1 MEEIFPRTYWGKLW
15 HSLIESLYYGD
26 KIVSID
32 RPRYRDEFI
41 IRIDFTGKRI
51 FALLQA
57 DNCSPHEIFFEIKR
71 YSEEEIITIQ
81 RVVESLVEEGVNTDL
96 SQSQIRITRTLTHR
110 GFPVLPDREEL
121 TSTCSCS
128 RTETV
133 CNHHFA
139 VLFQLS
145 SYIDKNPLGLL
156 ELRGYRES
164 IFNPKPATKKRN
176 KPLFKKNTRE
186 GKKVYPVPVESE
198 YGIMPIIL
206 VEILEGLKFS
216 LKLFLENKK
225 DPLSVPVPFSK
236 IYEEDSKSILGQ
248 AKNEVK
254 IDLLRKLIQI
264 GMKLPELVHLL
275 HKRGKEE
282 VVVELERMSQILIQE
297 RETLEEMGI
306 GFILPYDLK
315 EILRPSLS
323 YFGNTP
329 KTIQYMDASDLFVF
343 DPVISLGNMVISP
356 KEFEELAKNAGKLVY
371 YRDRFVLMTPE
382 IITSILSGLSPSKE
396 SFSNAKCLYFAM
408 KGRYNDKE
416 LKLDKNIT
424 VFIDKLYKP
433 EEVSLPQ
440 GLNAIMRPYQ
450 MRGFEWIYS
459 TIQSKLGVC
468 IADDM
473 GLGKTLQVI
482 AVILK
487 LKEEK
492 KLTNQ
497 VLVICPTTLLGNWLR
512 EIQKF
517 APSLNAKIYHGNDRH
532 YTESID
538 VLITTYNLIRIR
550 DDYFVNR
557 KWTLFVID
565 EAQNIKNPSTYQTKS
580 IKALKSDYRI
590 AMTGTPVENRLTEL
604 WSIFDFLNPDF
615 LGTLKWFRAEY
626 AMPIE
631 SYQIEQK
638 IEEFKKITSP
648 FMIRRLKSDK
658 TIIADLPDKIIKDE
672 LCYLTKEQIAIYQKI
687 LKEDLDIIETLEGI
701 SRRGKVFQMIN
712 ALKQICNHPSHFTK
726 KKSYHPNL
734 SGKSQRLVSLL
745 ENILPTGEKTILFTQ
760 YTEMAEILLDIL
772 DKHLGIKPDFF
783 HGGLMRK
790 DREKIIFNFQK
801 DVTKQ
806 LILISLKA
814 GGTGLNLVEATNV
827 IHYDLW
833 WNPAVEDQAT
843 DRAYRIGQTK
853 NVQVHRLITLGTF
866 EEKINSI
873 IQGKRALTD
882 LTLIQG
888 EKWITELSNQELK
901 ELFALTGG
909 ENLSEL

>member
-1 MEEIFPRTYWGKLW
+1 MEENFPNTYWGKLW
-15 HSLIESLYYGD
+15 NSLIESLYYGD
-26 KIVSID
+26 KIVQID
-32 RPRYRDEFI
+32 RPKYRDEFI
-41 IRIDFTGKRI
+41 IRIDFTGKKI

-57 DNCSPHEIFFEIKR
+57 DNHSPHEIFFEIKR
-71 YSEEEIITIQ
+71 YSEEEILTIQ

-96 SQSQIRITRTLTHR
+96 SHSQIRITQTLTQR
-110 GFPVLPDREEL
+110 GFPVLPDKEEL
-121 TSTCSCS
+121 SSTCSCS
-128 RTETV
+128 RTETI

-145 SYIDKNPLGLL
+145 KYIDKNPLGLL
-156 ELRGYRES
+156 ELRGYREP
-164 IFNPKPATKKRN
+164 IFNPKPSTKKR
-176 KPLFKKNTRE
+176 KKSLFKVR
-186 GKKVYPVPVESE
+186 KKIDRNVYPSSVESE
-198 YGIMPIIL
+198 YGIIPIIL

-225 DPLSVPVPFSK
+225 DPLSVPVPFSE
-236 IYEEDSKSILGQ
+236 IYETNSKSILGQ

-264 GMKLPELVHLL
+264 GMKLPELVQLL

-282 VVVELERMSQILIQE
+282 VVIELDRMSQILIQE
-297 RETLEEMGI
+297 RDTLEEMGI
-306 GFILPYDLK
+306 CFSLPYDLK
-315 EILRPSLS
+315 EILQPSLS

-343 DPVISLGNMVISP
+343 DPIISLGNMVISLQ
-356 KEFEELAKNAGKLVY
+356 EFEELSKNAGKLVY
-371 YRDRFVLMTPE
+371 FRDRFVLMTPE
-382 IITSILSGLSPSKE
+382 IITSVLSSLDSSKE
-396 SFSNAKCLYFAM
+396 RHSNAQCLYFAM
-408 KGRYNDKE
+408 KGRYKDKE
-416 LKLDKNIT
+416 LKLDKNLT
-424 VFIDKLYKP
+424 AFINKLYNP
-433 EEVSLPQ
+433 EDILLPK

-450 MRGFEWIYS
+450 LKGFEWIYS
-459 TIQSKLGVC
+459 TIQSGLGVC

-512 EIQKF
+512 EVEKF
-517 APSLNAKIYHGNDRH
+517 APGLNAKIYHGDDRH
-532 YTESID
+532 FTESVDI
-538 VLITTYNLIRIR
+538 VITTYNLVRLY
-550 DDYFVNR
+550 DEYFASR
-557 KWTLFVID
+557 EWTLLVID

-580 IKALKSDYRI
+580 IKELTGKYRI

-615 LGTLKWFRAEY
+615 FGTLKWFRSEY

-631 SYQIEQK
+631 SYQIEHK
-638 IEEFKKITSP
+638 VEEFKKITSP

-658 TIIADLPDKIIKDE
+658 SIIADLPDKIVKDE
-672 LCYLTKEQIAIYQKI
+672 FCYLSKEQIVIYQKI
-687 LKEDLDIIETLEGI
+687 LKDDLDIIEKLKGTA
-701 SRRGKVFQMIN
+701 RRGKVFQMIN

-726 KKSYHPNL
+726 KKAYHPNL

-772 DKHLGIKPDFF
+772 DKHLGIQPDFF

-790 DREKIIFNFQK
+790 EREKIIFNFQK
-801 DVTKQ
+801 DPTKQ

-853 NVQVHRLITLGTF
+853 NVQVHRFITLGTF

-873 IQGKRALTD
+873 IQGKRSLTD
-882 LTLIQG
+882 LTLIKG
-888 EKWITELSNQELK
+888 EKWITELSNEELK
-901 ELFALTGG
+901 ELFVLTGG
-909 ENLSEL
+909 VV

>member
-1 MEEIFPRTYWGKLW
+1 MEENFPNTYWGKLW
-15 HSLIESLYYGD
+15 NSLIESLYYGD
-26 KIVSID
+26 KIVQID
-32 RPRYRDEFI
+32 RPKYRDEFI
-41 IRIDFTGKRI
+41 IRIDFTGKKI

-57 DNCSPHEIFFEIKR
+57 YNHSSHEIFFEIKR
-71 YSEEEIITIQ
+71 YSEEEILTIQ

-96 SQSQIRITRTLTHR
+96 SQSQIRITQTLTQR
-110 GFPVLPDREEL
+110 GFPVLPDKEEL
-121 TSTCSCS
+121 SSTCSCS
-128 RTETV
+128 RTETT

-145 SYIDKNPLGLL
+145 KFIDKNPLGLL
-156 ELRGYRES
+156 KLRGYRDP
-164 IFNPKPATKKRN
+164 IFNPKPSTKKR
-176 KPLFKKNTRE
+176 KKSLFKGKTR
-186 GKKVYPVPVESE
+186 KDRKFYPSSIESE

-225 DPLSVPVPFSK
+225 DPLSVPVPFSE
-236 IYEEDSKSILGQ
+236 IYETNSKSILGL

-264 GMKLPELVHLL
+264 GMKLPELVQLL
-275 HKRGKEE
+275 HKRGKVE
-282 VVVELERMSQILIQE
+282 VVIELDRMSQILIQE
-297 RETLEEMGI
+297 RDTLEEMGI
-306 GFILPYDLK
+306 CFSLPYDLK
-315 EILRPSLS
+315 EILQPSLS

-356 KEFEELAKNAGKLVY
+356 QEFEELSKNAGKLVY
-371 YRDRFVLMTPE
+371 FRDRFVLMTPE
-382 IITSILSGLSPSKE
+382 IITSVLSSLDPSKE
-396 SFSNAKCLYFAM
+396 RHSNAQCLYFAM
-408 KGRYNDKE
+408 KGRYKDKE
-416 LKLDKNIT
+416 LKLDKNLT
-424 VFIDKLYKP
+424 AFINKLYNP
-433 EEVSLPQ
+433 EDILLPK
-440 GLNAIMRPYQ
+440 GINAIMRPYQ
-450 MRGFEWIYS
+450 LKGFEWIYS
-459 TIQSKLGVC
+459 TIQSGLGVC

-512 EIQKF
+512 EVEKF
-517 APSLNAKIYHGNDRH
+517 APGLNAKIYHGDDRH
-532 YTESID
+532 FTESVDI
-538 VLITTYNLIRIR
+538 VITTYNLVRLY
-550 DDYFVNR
+550 DEYFASR
-557 KWTLFVID
+557 EWTLLVID

-580 IKALKSDYRI
+580 IKELTGKYRI

-615 LGTLKWFRAEY
+615 FGTLKWFRSEY

-631 SYQIEQK
+631 SYQIEHK
-638 IEEFKKITSP
+638 VEEFKKITSP

-658 TIIADLPDKIIKDE
+658 SIIADLPDKIVKDE
-672 LCYLTKEQIAIYQKI
+672 FCYLSKEQIVIYQKI
-687 LKEDLDIIETLEGI
+687 LKDDLDIIEKLKGTA
-701 SRRGKVFQMIN
+701 RRGKVFQMIN

-726 KKSYHPNL
+726 KKAYHPNL

-772 DKHLGIKPDFF
+772 DKHLGIQPDFF

-790 DREKIIFNFQK
+790 EREKIIFNFQK
-801 DVTKQ
+801 DPTKQ

-873 IQGKRALTD
+873 IQGKRSLTD
-882 LTLIQG
+882 LTLIKG
-888 EKWITELSNQELK
+888 EKWITELSNEELK
-901 ELFALTGG
+901 ELFVLTGG
-909 ENLSEL
+909 VV

>member
-1 MEEIFPRTYWGKLW
+1 MEENFPNTYWGKLW
-15 HSLIESLYYGD
+15 NSLIESLYYGD
-26 KIVSID
+26 KIVQID
-32 RPRYRDEFI
+32 RPKYRDEFI
-41 IRIDFTGKRI
+41 IRIDFTGKKI

-57 DNCSPHEIFFEIKR
+57 DNHSPHEIFFEIKR
-71 YSEEEIITIQ
+71 YSEEEILTIQ

-96 SQSQIRITRTLTHR
+96 SHSQIRITQTLTQR
-110 GFPVLPDREEL
+110 GFPVLPDKEEL
-121 TSTCSCS
+121 SSTCSCS
-128 RTETV
+128 RTETI

-145 SYIDKNPLGLL
+145 KYIDKNPLGLL
-156 ELRGYRES
+156 ELRGYREP
-164 IFNPKPATKKRN
+164 IFNPKPSTKKR
-176 KPLFKKNTRE
+176 KKSLFKVR
-186 GKKVYPVPVESE
+186 KKIDRNVYPSSVESE
-198 YGIMPIIL
+198 YGIIPIIL

-225 DPLSVPVPFSK
+225 DPLSVPVPFSE
-236 IYEEDSKSILGQ
+236 IYETNSKSILGQ

-264 GMKLPELVHLL
+264 GMKLPELVQLL

-282 VVVELERMSQILIQE
+282 VVIELDRMSQILIQE
-297 RETLEEMGI
+297 RDTLEEMGI
-306 GFILPYDLK
+306 CFSLPYDLK
-315 EILRPSLS
+315 EILQPSLS

-343 DPVISLGNMVISP
+343 DPIISLGNMVISLQ
-356 KEFEELAKNAGKLVY
+356 EFEELSKNAGKLVY
-371 YRDRFVLMTPE
+371 FRDRFVLMTPE
-382 IITSILSGLSPSKE
+382 IITSVLSSLDSSKE
-396 SFSNAKCLYFAM
+396 RHSNAQCLYFAM
-408 KGRYNDKE
+408 KGRYKDKE
-416 LKLDKNIT
+416 LKLDKNLT
-424 VFIDKLYKP
+424 AFINKLYNP
-433 EEVSLPQ
+433 EDILLPK

-450 MRGFEWIYS
+450 LKGFEWIYS
-459 TIQSKLGVC
+459 TIQSGLGVC

-512 EIQKF
+512 EVEKF
-517 APSLNAKIYHGNDRH
+517 APGLNAKIYHGDDRH
-532 YTESID
+532 FTESVDI
-538 VLITTYNLIRIR
+538 VITTYNLVRLY
-550 DDYFVNR
+550 DEYFASR
-557 KWTLFVID
+557 EWTLLVID

-580 IKALKSDYRI
+580 IKELTGKYRI

-615 LGTLKWFRAEY
+615 FGTLKWFRSEY

-631 SYQIEQK
+631 SYQIEHK
-638 IEEFKKITSP
+638 VEEFKKITSP

-658 TIIADLPDKIIKDE
+658 SIIADLPDKIVKDE
-672 LCYLTKEQIAIYQKI
+672 FCYLSKEQIVIYQKI
-687 LKEDLDIIETLEGI
+687 LKDDLDIIEKLKGTA
-701 SRRGKVFQMIN
+701 RRGKVFQMIN

-726 KKSYHPNL
+726 KKAYHPNL

-772 DKHLGIKPDFF
+772 DKHLGIQPDFF

-790 DREKIIFNFQK
+790 EREKIIFNFQK
-801 DVTKQ
+801 DPTKQ

-873 IQGKRALTD
+873 IQGKRSLTD
-882 LTLIQG
+882 LTLIKG
-888 EKWITELSNQELK
+888 EKWITELSNEELK
-901 ELFALTGG
+901 ELFVLTGG
-909 ENLSEL
+909 VV

>member
-1 MEEIFPRTYWGKLW
+1 MEENFPNTYWGKLW
-15 HSLIESLYYGD
+15 NSLIESLYYGD

-32 RPRYRDEFI
+32 RPRYRDEYI
-41 IRIDFTGKRI
+41 IRIDFTGKKI

-57 DNCSPHEIFFEIKR
+57 DNHSPHEIFFEIKR
-71 YSEEEIITIQ
+71 YSEEEILTIQ
-81 RVVESLVEEGVNTDL
+81 RVIESLVEEGVNTDL
-96 SQSQIRITRTLTHR
+96 SQSQIRITQTLTQR
-110 GFPVLPDREEL
+110 GIPVLPDKEEL
-121 TSTCSCS
+121 SSTCSCS
-128 RTETV
+128 RTETF

-145 SYIDKNPLGLL
+145 KYIDKNPLGLL
-156 ELRGYRES
+156 ELRGYREP
-164 IFNPKPATKKRN
+164 IFNPKPPTKKR
-176 KPLFKKNTRE
+176 KKSLFKGKTR
-186 GKKVYPVPVESE
+186 KYQKFYPSSVESE

-206 VEILEGLKFS
+206 VEILEGLKVS

-225 DPLSVPVPFSK
+225 DPLSIPVPFSE
-236 IYEEDSKSILGQ
+236 IYETNSKSILGQ

-264 GMKLPELVHLL
+264 GMKLPELVQLL

-282 VVVELERMSQILIQE
+282 VVIELDRMRQILIQE

-306 GFILPYDLK
+306 CFSLPYDLK
-315 EILRPSLS
+315 EILQPSLS

-356 KEFEELAKNAGKLVY
+356 QEFEELSKNAGKLVY
-371 YRDRFVLMTPE
+371 FRDRFVLMTPE
-382 IITSILSGLSPSKE
+382 IITSILSNLSPSREKV
-396 SFSNAKCLYFAM
+396 SNARCLYFAM
-408 KGRYNDKE
+408 KGRYKDKE
-416 LKLDKNIT
+416 LKLDKNLT
-424 VFIDKLYKP
+424 SFINKLYNP
-433 EEVSLPQ
+433 EDILLPK

-450 MRGFEWIYS
+450 LKGFEWIYS
-459 TIQSKLGVC
+459 TIQSGLGVC

-512 EIQKF
+512 EVEKF
-517 APSLNAKIYHGNDRH
+517 APGLKAKIYHGDDRH
-532 YTESID
+532 FTESVDI
-538 VLITTYNLIRIR
+538 VITTYNLVRLY
-550 DDYFVNR
+550 DEYFVSR
-557 KWTLFVID
+557 EWTLLVID

-580 IKALKSDYRI
+580 IKELTGKYRI
-590 AMTGTPVENRLTEL
+590 AMTGTPIENRLTEL

-631 SYQIEQK
+631 SYQIEHK
-638 IEEFKKITSP
+638 VEEFKKITSP

-658 TIIADLPDKIIKDE
+658 SIIADLPDKIVKDE
-672 LCYLTKEQIAIYQKI
+672 FCYLSKEQIVIYQKI
-687 LKEDLDIIETLEGI
+687 LKDDLDIIEKLKGTA
-701 SRRGKVFQMIN
+701 RRGKVFQLIN

-726 KKSYHPNL
+726 KKAYHPNL

-745 ENILPTGEKTILFTQ
+745 ENILPKGEKTILFTQ
-760 YTEMAEILLDIL
+760 YTEMAEIILDIL
-772 DKHLGIKPDFF
+772 DKHLGIQPDFF
-783 HGGLMRK
+783 HGGLLRK
-790 DREKIIFNFQK
+790 ERDKIISDFQK
-801 DVTKQ
+801 DPTKQ

-873 IQGKRALTD
+873 IQGKRVLTD
-882 LTLIQG
+882 LTLIKG
-888 EKWITELSNQELK
+888 EKWITELSNEELK
-901 ELFALTGG
+901 ELFLLTGG
-909 ENLSEL
+909 VV